1 MKYARVKDEPNL
13 VRDTHSK
20 AIISVD
26 AAGLEAYRRKK
37 QARVKQS
44 RQIEELNKDVFEM
57 KSDISEIKNLLT
69 LLLDK

>member
-1 MKYARVKDEPNL
+1 MKFARVENEPNL

-26 AAGLEAYRRKK
+26 ATGLEAYKRKK
-37 QARVKQS
+37 QARVKQN

-57 KSDISEIKNLLT
+57 KSEISEIKNLLT